1 MPKSELAARLGTE
14 TVAAMKARDKD
25 RLAVLR
31 MLQAAF
37 KQVEVDTRQEID
49 EAGAVKIVRSYAK
62 KVKDQLAGA
71 ESAGRPELV
80 AQAQAEL
87 AIVNEFLPV
96 ELDDAALA
104 EIVRAAIAETGAT
117 SPREMGQVM
126 KAAMARV
133 AGQAD
138 GGRVGAAVK
147 AQLGG

>member
-1 MPKSELAARLGTE
+1 
-14 TVAAMKARDKD
+14 
-25 RLAVLR
+25 
-31 MLQAAF
+31 
-37 KQVEVDTRQEID
+37 
-49 EAGAVKIVRSYAK
+49 
-62 KVKDQLAGA
+62 
-71 ESAGRPELV
+71 V
-80 AQAQAEL
+80 AQAKAEL
-87 AIVNEFLPV
+87 VVVNEFLPV

-117 SPREMGQVM
+117 SPSEMGQVM

>member
-1 MPKSELAARLGTE
+1 MSKSELAGRLQQE
-14 TVAAMKARDKD
+14 TVAAMKARDKE
-25 RLAVLR
+25 RLTVLR

-37 KQVEVDTRQEID
+37 KQVEVDTRRDVD
-49 EAGAVKIVRSYAK
+49 EADAIKIVRSYAK

-80 AQAQAEL
+80 AQARAEL
-87 AIVNEFLPV
+87 LVVNEFLPV

-104 EIVRAAIAETGAT
+104 EIVRAVIAETGAT
-117 SPREMGQVM
+117 TQREMGQVM